1 MKRMN
6 MLMVAVVGSLAAATP
21 SQAQQ
26 PGWGMRDMP
35 MGPGM
40 MGMMRMMGDCPMM
53 GMMMGADTSTF
64 AEGRIAFLRAELAIT
79 DAQKAAWETY
89 AAALKKNLQG
99 MQAMH
104 QTMVKVREAKTPV
117 ERLDAHIAAMDGR
130 VASLKE
136 VKPAL
141 AALYAAL
148 SDEQKKKADQI
159 LTGMGCM
166 M

>member
-1 MKRMN
+1 MKQTRKIMAA
-6 MLMVAVVGSLAAATP
+6 LATVGLLATAIP
-21 SQAQQ
+21 SSAQQ
-26 PGWGMRDMP
+26 PEKGMPDMP
-35 MGPGM
+35 MGRGM
-40 MGMMRMMGDCPMM
+40 MGMMGDCPMM
-53 GMMMGADTSTF
+53 GMMMGADPSTF
-64 AEGRIAFLRAELAIT
+64 AEGRIAFLRAELVIT
-79 DAQKAAWETY
+79 DAQKAVWEPY

-99 MQAMH
+99 MQAMR
-104 QTMVKVREAKTPV
+104 QTMMKVMEAKTPV

-130 VASLKE
+130 LSALKE

-148 SDEQKKKADQI
+148 SAEQKKIADQI